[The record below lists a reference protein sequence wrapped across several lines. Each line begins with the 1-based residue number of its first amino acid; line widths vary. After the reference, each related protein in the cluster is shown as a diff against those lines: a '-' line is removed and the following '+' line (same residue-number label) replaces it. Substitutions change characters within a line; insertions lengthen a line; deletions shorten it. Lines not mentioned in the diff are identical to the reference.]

1 MRNTSLRALN
11 VVQCVWVHTVAT
23 LLCRD
28 VFRAEVSFFMRD
40 SRDPHVRS
48 GLCCANRPGPRP
60 SGRLLGPAQ
69 PTAGLGPYLV
79 QVPIP
84 TVNEPFSH

>member
-40 SRDPHVRS
+40 SRVK
-48 GLCCANRPGPRP
+48 ANQNGF
-60 SGRLLGPAQ
+60 
-69 PTAGLGPYLV
+69 
-79 QVPIP
+79 PIP
-84 TVNEPFSH
+84 TVKALDFIRFLVLLVIKS